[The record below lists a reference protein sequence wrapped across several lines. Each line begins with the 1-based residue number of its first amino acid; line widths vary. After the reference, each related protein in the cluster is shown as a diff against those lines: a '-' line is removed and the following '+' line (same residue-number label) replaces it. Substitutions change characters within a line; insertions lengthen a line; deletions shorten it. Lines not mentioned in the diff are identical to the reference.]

1 MLRPYIITWA
11 ASVAAACIIG
21 AAWIYTHPS
30 PKMAQVNLRT
40 LVDDEAK
47 RLVSAI
53 TPNTPKEE
61 QEKAIRSA
69 SMLGQ
74 KVDAAISQLS
84 KECGCVIV
92 NSGAI
97 VAQPGNAT
105 TAAIPD
111 MTVRVKELLL
121 QM

>member
-1 MLRPYIITWA
+1 MKAHIITWA
-11 ASVAAACIIG
+11 LSVLSACIIG

-30 PKMAQVNLRT
+30 PKLVQVNLRA
-40 LVDDEAK
+40 LVEDEAK

-61 QEKAIRSA
+61 QEKAIKAA
-69 SMLGQ
+69 SMLGG
-74 KVDAAISQLS
+74 KVDAAVGQLS
-84 KECGCVIV
+84 RECGCVII

-111 MTVRVKELLL
+111 MTGRVKEL
-121 QM
+121 MSRM